1 MTTGLGLGLGLGLGP
16 RCYFILLLTGGLEM
30 GDRRWEMGE
39 KSCLAEE
46 ERGFCGGEENC
57 IEEKRIAGVDR

>member
-1 MTTGLGLGLGLGLGP
+1 
-16 RCYFILLLTGGLEM
+16 M